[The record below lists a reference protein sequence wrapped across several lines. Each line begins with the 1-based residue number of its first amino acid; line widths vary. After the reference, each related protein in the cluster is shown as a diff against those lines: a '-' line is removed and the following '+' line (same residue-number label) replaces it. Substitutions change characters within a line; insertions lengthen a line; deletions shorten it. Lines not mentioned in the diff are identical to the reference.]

1 MKVKLSMP
9 LDGHKPGDVV
19 DRPDGRH
26 LIQCGWAT
34 EAPAKKAKPKRPKD
48 TDPVVLVEGKIAPDL
63 MEGLVE
69 PGQD

>member
-9 LDGHKPGDVV
+9 LDGRKPGDVV
-19 DRPDGRH
+19 DRDDGLY

-34 EAPAKKAKPKRPKD
+34 EAPAKKVKPKRP
-48 TDPVVLVEGKIAPDL
+48 
-63 MEGLVE
+63 EGLVE